1 MDMGIESNSEEFDL
15 AAGVVAVNLS
25 EERKATLRAQWKNAL
40 IVKVFG
46 KIVGYQF
53 LYSRIMSLSKPGGKL
68 NYIALGNDFFQIQF
82 SLKEDY
88 TIVLKG
94 GPWFIGG
101 HYLSIRNWEPNS
113 KASITFVSSVVV
125 WVRLPELP
133 VEYYEP
139 SIFWEIGTAIGPVL
153 QIDTHTAAESQ
164 ARFAHIY
171 IQVDFDK
178 PLIKLVKIGGIEQPV
193 QYEGINSLCFSY
205 GRVGH
210 KGKSCPYM
218 AKSPV
223 KENVDVGEDAN
234 HVSQT
239 QDFPT
244 KDLYGPWVLVTRKRN
259 DSRKLRK
266 DIAQT
271 FPSSSA
277 PNTRAQSPTPI
288 SSPSKIGFDYTGL
301 VESDRTIDSK
311 SPSPIGD
318 IVTNCTI
325 STKESTKPNSMS
337 ARGARAKHQSRNTL
351 GVKGSRQSQNTS
363 VSTNRTKS
371 SKSNPPPPKQYV
383 SILSKLLL
391 TQG

>member
-1 MDMGIESNSEEFDL
+1 MDTGIESNSEEFDL

-68 NYIALGNDFFQIQF
+68 NYLALGNDFFQIQF

-139 SIFWEIGTAIGPVL
+139 SILWEIGTAIGPVL

-171 IQVDFDK
+171 V
-178 PLIKLVKIGGIEQPV
+178 
-193 QYEGINSLCFSY
+193 
-205 GRVGH
+205 
-210 KGKSCPYM
+210 
-218 AKSPV
+218 
-223 KENVDVGEDAN
+223 
-234 HVSQT
+234 
-239 QDFPT
+239 
-244 KDLYGPWVLVTRKRN
+244 
-259 DSRKLRK
+259 
-266 DIAQT
+266 
-271 FPSSSA
+271 
-277 PNTRAQSPTPI
+277 
-288 SSPSKIGFDYTGL
+288 
-301 VESDRTIDSK
+301 
-311 SPSPIGD
+311 
-318 IVTNCTI
+318 
-325 STKESTKPNSMS
+325 
-337 ARGARAKHQSRNTL
+337 
-351 GVKGSRQSQNTS
+351 
-363 VSTNRTKS
+363 
-371 SKSNPPPPKQYV
+371 
-383 SILSKLLL
+383 
-391 TQG
+391 

>member
-1 MDMGIESNSEEFDL
+1 M
-15 AAGVVAVNLS
+15 
-25 EERKATLRAQWKNAL
+25 
-40 IVKVFG
+40 
-46 KIVGYQF
+46 
-53 LYSRIMSLSKPGGKL
+53 
-68 NYIALGNDFFQIQF
+68 
-82 SLKEDY
+82 
-88 TIVLKG
+88 
-94 GPWFIGG
+94 
-101 HYLSIRNWEPNS
+101 
-113 KASITFVSSVVV
+113 
-125 WVRLPELP
+125 
-133 VEYYEP
+133 
-139 SIFWEIGTAIGPVL
+139 
-153 QIDTHTAAESQ
+153 
-164 ARFAHIY
+164 
-171 IQVDFDK
+171 
-178 PLIKLVKIGGIEQPV
+178 KIGGIEQPV

-205 GRVGH
+205 GCVGH

-311 SPSPIGD
+311 SPSPVSD
-318 IVTNCTI
+318 IVTNRTI
-325 STKESTKPNSMS
+325 FTKESTKPNSMS
-337 ARGARAKHQSRNTL
+337 ARGARAKHQSRNAL

-363 VSTNRTKS
+363 VSTNKTKS

-383 SILSKLLL
+383 SIQNYSLPKVRSSLLVPPWVLPNCPRWIRNQNPKANENLWKGLIYLVVEHLIHLRVKLHSRIWEIQIVNL
-391 TQG
+391 QRCR